1 VPDITPAEE
10 MLRPAGNPVAVKVY
24 GPPAPPLPTIVTGVI
39 AIPCTATIATHVALT
54 GGATV
59 TEQLTVPVFPALS
72 VTVTV

>member
-10 MLRPAGNPVAVKVY
+10 MLRPAGNPVAAKVY
-24 GPPAPPLPTIVTGVI
+24 GPPEPPEPTIVTGVI
-39 AIPCTATIATHVALT
+39 AKPWTAVIATQVALT

-59 TEQLTVPVFPALS
+59 TEQFNVPVFPALS